1 MIKKIKELFFEKRL
15 QIFLKQQ
22 SRQKAFLNFDEVKTI
37 GIVFEATEQEQF
49 EIIKKYVIAL
59 KQKGKRVHGIGFYDN
74 KIIPD
79 NVYYSK
85 TDFDLFNSKE
95 INSLGE
101 PVNPY
106 IKTFI
111 SEVRDVLIDI
121 NFNQKFVLR
130 HIVAQSYAKCKI
142 GLNFPENN
150 SVHDIL
156 ISIDKELGIEKYLEQ
171 VEKYLNMIVSK
182 Q

>member
-1 MIKKIKELFFEKRL
+1 MIKKIKDFFFEKRL
-15 QIFLKQQ
+15 QAFLKEQ
-22 SRQKAFLNFDEVKTI
+22 SRPKAFLNFEEIKTI
-37 GIVFEATEQEQF
+37 GIVFEATNPEQF
-49 EIIKKYVIAL
+49 ETIKKFVINL
-59 KQKGKRVHGIGFYDN
+59 KQKGKRVHGIGYYDN

-85 TDFDLFNSKE
+85 TDFDLFNAKE
-95 INSLGE
+95 INSIGE
-101 PVNPY
+101 PTNPY

-130 HIVAQSYAKCKI
+130 YITAHSYAKCKI
-142 GLNFPENN
+142 GLNLPENN
-150 SVHDIL
+150 SVLDML
-156 ISIDKELGIEKYLEQ
+156 IAIEKEQGIENYLQQ

>member
-1 MIKKIKELFFEKRL
+1 MIRKIKEKFLEKRL
-15 QIFLKQQ
+15 QSFLKNQN
-22 SRQKAFLNFDEVKTI
+22 RQKTFLNFDEVKTI
-37 GIVFEATEQEQF
+37 GLVFEATDPEQF
-49 EIIKKYVIAL
+49 ELIKNYVVAL

-74 KIIPD
+74 KIIPE

-85 TDFDLFNSKE
+85 TDFDLFNTKD
-95 INSLGE
+95 INTLGE
-101 PVNPY
+101 PTNPY

-111 SEVRDVLIDI
+111 SEIRDVLIDI
-121 NFNQKFVLR
+121 NFNQKYALR
-130 HIVAQSYAKCKI
+130 HIVAHSYAKCKI

-150 SVHDIL
+150 SVHDMMIA
-156 ISIDKELGIEKYLEQ
+156 INKEQGIEQYLEQ